1 MERSDGWLW
10 SNRLLGGSRLDYSFS
25 IYTRDIGQV
34 TPHCSDRAVFGM
46 GNYHW
51 NCFLTDPCG
60 ILTYFWM
67 LKPSEG
73 SAQASS
79 RWSCPGQLYN
89 CSTAVTNSARR
100 PTGRTKLGFLLS
112 FQLLTKWTYWRTG
125 TQTLQGNVFPKWA
138 AFLLGAIC
146 C

>member
-10 SNRLLGGSRLDYSFS
+10 SHCLLGGSRLDYSFG
-25 IYTRDIGQV
+25 IYRTDIGQV

-46 GNYHW
+46 GPYHW
-51 NCFLTDPCG
+51 HCFLTDV
-60 ILTYFWM
+60 FWHI
-67 LKPSEG
+67 SE
-73 SAQASS
+73 
-79 RWSCPGQLYN
+79 RWSSLKEATKQAVDGAAPGTFTTAPLLWQTLPADPAAVQSRVFCP
-89 CSTAVTNSARR
+89 
-100 PTGRTKLGFLLS
+100 S

-125 TQTLQGNVFPKWA
+125 IRTLQGNVFPKRA